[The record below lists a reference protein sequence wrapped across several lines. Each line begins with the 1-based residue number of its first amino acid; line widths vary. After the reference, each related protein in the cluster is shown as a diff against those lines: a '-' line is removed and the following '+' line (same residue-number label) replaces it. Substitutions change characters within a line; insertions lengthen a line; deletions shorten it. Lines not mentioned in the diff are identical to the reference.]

1 MSIDERNPADAEY
14 SIDLAL
20 TSASMMLEGGASAA
34 SVVMAMQDVA
44 AAAGLD
50 DVTAD
55 VNHSILTISE
65 HGTAHVGAT
74 AISSRTY
81 DFGRLRDTTR
91 IVDDLCA
98 GRIGVAT
105 ANDRVHQVAD
115 ADLVVTI
122 SALVVNIVLAWAHGT
137 LTRRGWPLFFAQFIA
152 GVVAVAV
159 AATVATVHAHT
170 DTSLTVTSVIVLLLP
185 GVAFIGGVKDAI
197 SGWYLTAVARLTEA
211 VTSIAGLIIGIQFA
225 LAAAAYFGVEL
236 DVKPPAFINLAP
248 IVSTL
253 MAAGGIALF
262 FGIVSGNSP
271 KTLVASMVL
280 SSAGLTIYTR
290 ALDSHLGSHWATTV
304 AAVTIAALASVIGKL
319 DRTPTLAITT
329 PAMLP
334 LLPGITL
341 YQGMFDGGD
350 GVQSAVILALALA
363 AGLTAGEYL
372 TTTALRSMRITRP
385 RRSRPTDA
393 ADS

>member
-236 DVKPPAFINLAP
+236 DVKPPAVINLAP
-248 IVSTL
+248 TVSTL

-271 KTLVASMVL
+271 KTLVGTDGLVIGRADDL
-280 SSAGLTIYTR
+280 YPGAGFPSRQSLGHHGGRGDDRCVGIGDR
-290 ALDSHLGSHWATTV
+290 QARSHPDSCHHHACDV
-304 AAVTIAALASVIGKL
+304 AAASGNH
-319 DRTPTLAITT
+319 
-329 PAMLP
+329 
-334 LLPGITL
+334 
-341 YQGMFDGGD
+341 
-350 GVQSAVILALALA
+350 AV
-363 AGLTAGEYL
+363 
-372 TTTALRSMRITRP
+372 P
-385 RRSRPTDA
+385 RNVRRW
-393 ADS
+393 